1 MSLLDKGNQDI
12 ILFPEEV
19 VTDRDGNTRTQASK
33 VGIPMRAWI
42 QPQGQSGTAAR
53 RSEQDNEGYET
64 EKTYRMRLR
73 RKDHHIEIGA
83 QAKVELNGQIW
94 TVFGDEWTYQ
104 GSSRT
109 QHRVVLLRRS

>member
-1 MSLLDKGNQDI
+1 MSLLDKGNTDI

-19 VTDRDGNTRTQASK
+19 VEDRDGNTRTQASS
-33 VGIPMRAWI
+33 VGIPMSVWI

-53 RSEQDNEGYET
+53 RSEQDGEGYET

-73 RKDHHIEIGA
+73 RIDQDIEIGA

-94 TVFGDEWTYQ
+94 TVFGDEWVYK

-109 QHRVVLLRRS
+109 KHRVILLRRS